1 MSNETLGFCV
11 EYKAGK
17 TSRAQYLTSDQK
29 TVSPTGFVWSSEQ
42 AAKNAMGSFQAFVN
56 RRHQPCASLK
66 IVSPKVMQANAKKLV
81 ADAVKKA
88 GEVESATKK
97 ENKGPTFP
105 QTDDAKVSAEEHVED
120 AKPAE
125 GPAQPIAISAENSS
139 AVFHRLVDVTRAWSD
154 MMAHADDDRALFA
167 RQMADED
174 LRMQDMLHL
183 VELSDLTDAESVA
196 LVKQMKESRIRRRE
210 AKDAIAILDALSSAT
225 FQAQAVHLVIQNF
238 DTRHYAP
245 RIDAHLQEKLANET
259 AQANSTDQKDAGEA
273 KTATEEITEAPV
285 TAPQETN
292 MAQPVTKPSQEVCE
306 AKAQTAEEKRTGG
319 KEGTQAEKTAIGVET
334 EKAAEGRGGA
344 ETTEEIRKVGDTYT
358 GRKTA
363 DAKSEEIIAGS
374 DGGAEKSM
382 TECHPVSK
390 RQQKAA
396 ERALNVYD
404 DHIDGL
410 TYKQLAGK
418 YHVSEA
424 TIAHDIAVAK
434 QWREAYQ

>member
-88 GEVESATKK
+88 GEVESATKT

-139 AVFHRLVDVTRAWSD
+139 AVFHRLVDGTRAWSD
-154 MMAHADDDRALFA
+154 MMAMFA

-273 KTATEEITEAPV
+273 KTATEGIAEAPV
-285 TAPQETN
+285 VTPQETN

-319 KEGTQAEKTAIGVET
+319 KEGTQAGKTAIGVET
-334 EKAAEGRGGA
+334 EKAAEGR
-344 ETTEEIRKVGDTYT
+344 
-358 GRKTA
+358 
-363 DAKSEEIIAGS
+363 
-374 DGGAEKSM
+374 GGAEKSM

>member
-167 RQMADED
+167 RQMADEIVTSSGVHNKAAQKLHAYEERMLKHFD
-174 LRMQDMLHL
+174 YYDTNSLISSSFDFLR
-183 VELSDLTDAESVA
+183 
-196 LVKQMKESRIRRRE
+196 
-210 AKDAIAILDALSSAT
+210 
-225 FQAQAVHLVIQNF
+225 LVIDNWF
-238 DTRHYAP
+238 P
-245 RIDAHLQEKLANET
+245 
-259 AQANSTDQKDAGEA
+259 
-273 KTATEEITEAPV
+273 
-285 TAPQETN
+285 
-292 MAQPVTKPSQEVCE
+292 
-306 AKAQTAEEKRTGG
+306 
-319 KEGTQAEKTAIGVET
+319 
-334 EKAAEGRGGA
+334 
-344 ETTEEIRKVGDTYT
+344 
-358 GRKTA
+358 
-363 DAKSEEIIAGS
+363 IA
-374 DGGAEKSM
+374 
-382 TECHPVSK
+382 
-390 RQQKAA
+390 
-396 ERALNVYD
+396 
-404 DHIDGL
+404 
-410 TYKQLAGK
+410 
-418 YHVSEA
+418 
-424 TIAHDIAVAK
+424 
-434 QWREAYQ
+434 

>member
-66 IVSPKVMQANAKKLV
+66 IVSPKVMQANAKKWV

-125 GPAQPIAISAENSS
+125 GSAQPIAIFAENSS
-139 AVFHRLVDVTRAWSD
+139 TVFHRLVDVTRAWSD
-154 MMAHADDDRALFA
+154 MMAHADDERAMFA

-245 RIDAHLQEKLANET
+245 RIDAHLQEKLVSET
-259 AQANSTDQKDAGEA
+259 AQADNTDQKDAG
-273 KTATEEITEAPV
+273 
-285 TAPQETN
+285 
-292 MAQPVTKPSQEVCE
+292 E

-319 KEGTQAEKTAIGVET
+319 KEGTQAGKTAIGVET
-334 EKAAEGRGGA
+334 EKTAEGR
-344 ETTEEIRKVGDTYT
+344 
-358 GRKTA
+358 
-363 DAKSEEIIAGS
+363 
-374 DGGAEKSM
+374 GGAEKSM

-390 RQQKAA
+390 RQQKAV

-434 QWREAYQ
+434 QWREAYK